1 MSDPREVLERAG
13 TVAVV
18 GCSTDPAK
26 AAHRI
31 PRDLQEAGYRVI
43 PVHPSA
49 DEILGERVYRSLTDI
64 GEPVDLVDVFRP
76 AAEAPGIARQAVQI
90 GAKALWLQLGIRS
103 QEARQIA
110 TEAGLDYVE
119 DRCTGA
125 DRRWYGIT
133 KPPRPSV

>member
-18 GCSTDPAK
+18 GCSTNPSK

-31 PRDLQEAGYRVI
+31 PRDLQAAGYRVI

-49 DEILGERVYRSLTDI
+49 DEILGERVYRSLTELS
-64 GEPVDLVDVFRP
+64 EPVDLVDVFRP
-76 AAEAPGIARQAVQI
+76 AVEAPGIARQAVQI

-103 QEARQIA
+103 PEARAIA
-110 TEAGLDYVE
+110 TEAGLEYVE

-125 DRRWYGIT
+125 DRRWFGIT
-133 KPPRPSV
+133 KAPRT